1 MHKRKVAQVEDPIS
15 PNLIPMIDI
24 MFLLLLFFMLGADM
38 AARESADLLLA
49 ETSKAKEID
58 PTRNQDE
65 PESTINIHHDPG
77 AGQTCAVYENGICRD
92 KAHWKFSIS
101 GKSYDREE
109 LKKQLQM
116 LAELS
121 PEAAPDPVAKKI
133 LSKRKIFIRADRQ
146 APYGDVQKAI
156 EYCGPVGLYKISVVG
171 AMPPKEG

>member
-1 MHKRKVAQVEDPIS
+1 MHKRKPAAVEDPIS

-38 AARESADLLLA
+38 AARETAEMMLA

-58 PTRNQDE
+58 PERDQTI
-65 PESTINIHHDPG
+65 PESTLNVHHDPG

-92 KAHWKFSIS
+92 KTHWKFSIS

-109 LKKQLQM
+109 LQKQLKM
-116 LAELS
+116 LADLS
-121 PEAAPDPVAKKI
+121 PEAAPDPEAKKI
-133 LSKRKIFIRADRQ
+133 LSKRVMFVRADRQ

-156 EYCGPVGLYKISVVG
+156 EYCGTAGIYKVSVVG
-171 AMPPKEG
+171 ALPAKN